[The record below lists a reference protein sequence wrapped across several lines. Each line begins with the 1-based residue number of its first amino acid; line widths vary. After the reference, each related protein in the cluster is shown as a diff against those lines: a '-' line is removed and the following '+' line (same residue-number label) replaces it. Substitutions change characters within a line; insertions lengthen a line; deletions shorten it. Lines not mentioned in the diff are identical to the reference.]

1 MSFKSVEI
9 FMSKESKSGGT
20 GAGRKTPRL
29 LRHPVGD
36 TEARIL
42 LEGQTEGAVA
52 TVAAAPGQ
60 NEEFTPRLSYVTHRQ
75 TDKIFFE
82 IWYDL

>member
-1 MSFKSVEI
+1 MIIIE
-9 FMSKESKSGGT
+9 
-20 GAGRKTPRL
+20 KTPSL
-29 LRHPVGD
+29 LIYPVGD

-52 TVAAAPGQ
+52 AVAAAPGQ
-60 NEEFTPRLSYVTHRQ
+60 DEEFTPRLSYVTHRQ
-75 TDKIFFE
+75 TDKKFFE